1 MLKEKKPDTEILNKR
16 LDIESKIFFFEYREN
31 PNGKFLRIIE
41 KSSGRKNAIVI
52 PDSGLSE
59 FINVLSSI
67 KNSK

>member
-1 MLKEKKPDTEILNKR
+1 MDKR

-31 PNGKFLRIIE
+31 PKGKFLRIIE
-41 KSSGRKNAIVI
+41 KSSGRKNAIVL

-67 KNSK
+67 KDSR

>member
-1 MLKEKKPDTEILNKR
+1 MQKDTELMNKR
-16 LDIESKIFFFEYREN
+16 LDVESKIFFFEYREN

-41 KSSGRKNAIVI
+41 KSSGRRNAIII

-67 KNSK
+67 KDSR